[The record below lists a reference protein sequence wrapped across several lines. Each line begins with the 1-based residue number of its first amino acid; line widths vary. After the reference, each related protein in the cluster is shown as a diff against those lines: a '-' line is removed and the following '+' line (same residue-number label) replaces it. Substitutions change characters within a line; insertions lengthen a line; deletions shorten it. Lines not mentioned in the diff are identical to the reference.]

1 MDIYLFVIV
10 GFNVE
15 SVEYKNVKF
24 TIWDVGGQQK
34 IRPLWKH
41 YFFNT
46 QGIHQVSSCILV
58 KHSLGIQIRIGSQ
71 YLMASTQPDFTTS
84 VKLGGDV
91 VK

>member
-46 QGIHQVSSCILV
+46 QGIHQVSLCILV
-58 KHSLGIQIRIGSQ
+58 K
-71 YLMASTQPDFTTS
+71 ASPSDPD
-84 VKLGGDV
+84 
-91 VK
+91 

>member
-46 QGIHQVSSCILV
+46 QGIASSVSWILV
-58 KHSLGIQIRIGSQ
+58 K
-71 YLMASTQPDFTTS
+71 ASPRDQ
-84 VKLGGDV
+84 V
-91 VK
+91 

>member
-46 QGIHQVSSCILV
+46 QGIASSVS
-58 KHSLGIQIRIGSQ
+58 
-71 YLMASTQPDFTTS
+71 
-84 VKLGGDV
+84 
-91 VK
+91 

>member
-1 MDIYLFVIV
+1 MDIFLFVIV

-15 SVEYKNVKF
+15 TVEYKNVKF

-46 QGIHQVSSCILV
+46 QGIHQVYLCI
-58 KHSLGIQIRIGSQ
+58 
-71 YLMASTQPDFTTS
+71 S
-84 VKLGGDV
+84 VKATPRDPGWNGFSV
-91 VK
+91 PFGFYTT